1 MPYNIRQVEQEM
13 GQILEKLKEEFAKLR
28 TGRASAALI
37 EDIKVPYYGT
47 PTPLKQVASISIPE
61 ATMIQVQPWDKNML
75 GEVEGAIR
83 AAGKGLNATNDGANI
98 RLTLPPL
105 TEERRRDMAKA
116 AHAQAEEAR
125 VALRNLRHKE
135 WEAVLADVKASTA
148 TEDDKYRVEK
158 ELNTAIAK
166 YNQQIEEL
174 VVTKVKEIQSI

>member
-1 MPYNIRQVEQEM
+1 M
-13 GQILEKLKEEFAKLR
+13 GQILEKLKEEFSKLR

-61 ATMIQVQPWDKNML
+61 ATMIQVQPWDKNIV
-75 GEVEGAIR
+75 GEIEKAIR
-83 AAGKGLNATNDGANI
+83 ESGKGLNVTNDGHSLRIA
-98 RLTLPPL
+98 LPPL

-125 VALRNLRHKE
+125 VALRNLRHKQ

-174 VVTKVKEIQSI
+174 VAGKVKEIQSI